1 MFAATH
7 FPQYALYQ
15 SLRREVE
22 DLHNRGSKKR
32 VYIPV
37 AYAGG
42 MNPPEDLT
50 DADGIMNW
58 LDERGLVSTEWQKIK
73 EMMNS
78 ATNLEMA
85 SKRGGD
91 DTYD

>member
-1 MFAATH
+1 
-7 FPQYALYQ
+7 
-15 SLRREVE
+15 
-22 DLHNRGSKKR
+22 
-32 VYIPV
+32 
-37 AYAGG
+37 

-58 LDERGLVSTEWQKIK
+58 LDERGLVGAEWQKIK

-85 SKRGGD
+85 SKRGVD
-91 DTYD
+91 STYD